1 MSLASIINELTVENV
16 QNSIKFYEDNFKFRI
31 EITEGEPIIW
41 AQLRKDEVIIMLEEY
56 DTVKNSISNYPNK
69 VNSSNL
75 IKFEYN
81 ELEEIKE
88 LYEILKENDIEF
100 FMEYTET
107 DYGKAEFGILDTDRN
122 MILISA
128 LI

>member
-16 QNSIKFYEDNFKFRI
+16 QNSIKFYEDNFKFRT
-31 EITEGEPIIW
+31 EITEGEPITW

-122 MILISA
+122 LILISA

>member
-1 MSLASIINELTVENV
+1 
-16 QNSIKFYEDNFKFRI
+16 
-31 EITEGEPIIW
+31 
-41 AQLRKDEVIIMLEEY
+41 MLEEY

>member
-16 QNSIKFYEDNFKFRI
+16 QNSIKFYEDNFKFRT
-31 EITEGEPIIW
+31 EITEGEPITW